1 MNSNDEP
8 HITNYFHQLVEKS
21 LADVRV
27 EFESSQTNLNVKEY
41 DQLCLTYCNLLESN
55 QDTYLH
61 RTEYLSESQRQ
72 SMGMRMSNA
81 LYQQY
86 IKNSESKKIALV
98 IQLKL
103 DLANMENHILSL

>member
-1 MNSNDEP
+1 
-8 HITNYFHQLVEKS
+8 
-21 LADVRV
+21 
-27 EFESSQTNLNVKEY
+27 
-41 DQLCLTYCNLLESN
+41 
-55 QDTYLH
+55 
-61 RTEYLSESQRQ
+61 
-72 SMGMRMSNA
+72 MGMRMSNA

>member
-27 EFESSQTNLNVKEY
+27 KFESSQTKLNVQEY
-41 DQLCLTYCNLLESN
+41 DHLCLTYCNLLESN
-55 QDTYLH
+55 QDKYLH
-61 RTEYLSESQRQ
+61 LTEYLSETQRQ
-72 SMGMRMSNA
+72 SMEMRMSNA

-103 DLANMENHILSL
+103 DLENIENHILSL